1 MSAVNKFASGGYSFL
16 PSVFQYS
23 AGVAASPGYEIQ
35 RVRFRQPLPLAEGF
49 DFAEQFIRAA
59 ERPMTAFC
67 ACELRSPAPFSDQGF
82 RAFNEIYVGRLRTWG
97 LFDGNAKS
105 GGAQQ
110 CVPAGQS
117 AFRAELSCL
126 QLYDRSSA
134 CVADIRYCRQRRGS
148 GRIRRKLCAARCE
161 GRRIQPRCDP

>member
-35 RVRFRQPLPLAEGF
+35 HVRFRQPLPLAEGF

-82 RAFNEIYVGRLRTWG
+82 RAFNEIYARRLRTVKVCG
-97 LFDGNAKS
+97 R
-105 GGAQQ
+105 QQ
-110 CVPAGQS
+110 HA
-117 AFRAELSCL
+117 
-126 QLYDRSSA
+126 
-134 CVADIRYCRQRRGS
+134 
-148 GRIRRKLCAARCE
+148 
-161 GRRIQPRCDP
+161 

>member
-59 ERPMTAFC
+59 ERPIRHGN
-67 ACELRSPAPFSDQGF
+67 L
-82 RAFNEIYVGRLRTWG
+82 I
-97 LFDGNAKS
+97 GNAFRVNFGD
-105 GGAQQ
+105 GGYGSCASRSRSFT
-110 CVPAGQS
+110 PL
-117 AFRAELSCL
+117 FRP
-126 QLYDRSSA
+126 RS
-134 CVADIRYCRQRRGS
+134 RR
-148 GRIRRKLCAARCE
+148 
-161 GRRIQPRCDP
+161 